1 MLQLLKDRVTNMNKL
16 QVQQLI
22 ADRVKVI
29 GSPLP
34 VAFFDKMCYIESRYN
49 PNAVSS
55 TNCKGLFQFSLGTW
69 KMFGHGD
76 RLNAQENIDAA
87 IRLANFNYKGLQVK
101 LGKDP
106 LPGMVYM
113 AHNLG
118 ITGASRLLTA
128 NPKTAVTKAII
139 GSKPEY
145 NPLYLMSHGKPI
157 SCGDAIQR
165 YLNDFKGI

>member
-1 MLQLLKDRVTNMNKL
+1 MNKQ
-16 QVQQLI
+16 QVQKLI
-22 ADRVKVI
+22 EDRVKVI

-34 VAFFDKMCYIESRYN
+34 VAFFDRMCYIESRYN

-55 TNCKGLFQFSLGTW
+55 TNCKGLFQFSSGTW
-69 KMFGHGD
+69 KTFGHGD
-76 RLNAQENIDAA
+76 RLNAQENTDAA
-87 IRLANFNYKGLQVK
+87 IRLANFNFKGLK
-101 LGKDP
+101 ARTGKDP

-118 ITGASRLLTA
+118 LGGAGGLVSADPRRT
-128 NPKTAVTKAII
+128 VTRAII

-145 NPLYLMSHGKPI
+145 NPLYLMRNGKPI
-157 SCGDAIQR
+157 TCGEAIQR